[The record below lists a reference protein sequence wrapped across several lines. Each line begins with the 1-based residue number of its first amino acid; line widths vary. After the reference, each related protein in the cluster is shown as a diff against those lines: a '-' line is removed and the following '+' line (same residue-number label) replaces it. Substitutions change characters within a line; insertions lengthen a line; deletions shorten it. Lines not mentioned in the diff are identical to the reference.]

1 MKMNRAWIRL
11 TILILV
17 VMVALAGCGK
27 STGTS
32 ASDTSNGTE
41 EMTGNKILIYTTL
54 FPLYDFARQ
63 IGGQY
68 AEVKSMIP
76 VGAEPHDFEP
86 SAKDMVELNK
96 ADLFVYNGAG
106 FEAWVDKTVE
116 NINKD
121 KTVVVNASEGLALLE
136 SHHHEDGDEEDH
148 DHEQSSEESDHEDEA
163 EEGHDHDHGE
173 YDPHVWLDPM
183 MAKEQANKILQAL
196 IQIDPEHKAEFQAN
210 YDQLAADLD
219 SLDREYRDTINKA
232 AVKELIVSHQ
242 AFSYLANRYGFE
254 QIPVS
259 GLSPSNEPSQ
269 KELMELI
276 QVLKEHNLK
285 YVAFDS
291 LVESKVAQ
299 TVQREAGAEAVSLY
313 TLENITSDQMKAGK
327 SYIQLMK
334 ENLET
339 LKKVFEVQ

>member
-1 MKMNRAWIRL
+1 MRLSYKGLKL
-11 TILILV
+11 TILIWASLV
-17 VMVALAGCGK
+17 MLAGCGK

-32 ASDTSNGTE
+32 ASDTSDSTE
-41 EMTGNKILIYTTL
+41 EITGNQILIYTTL

-148 DHEQSSEESDHEDEA
+148 DH
-163 EEGHDHDHGE
+163 GE
-173 YDPHVWLDPM
+173 YDPHVWLDPIL
-183 MAKEQANKILQAL
+183 AKEQANKILQAL

-299 TVQREAGAEAVSLY
+299 TVQREAGAEALSLY
-313 TLENITSDQMKAGK
+313 TLENITSDQKKAGK